1 MKREL
6 LLDYSE
12 GLSKE
17 ENKELQDLAEFLT
30 EDKTDKKLFYSFL
43 RNKQIPGKNLQ
54 QCLVNK
60 SLELKKKYKNS
71 FAKNPFLVFILYK
84 IIPFLSLE
92 DLKKIFPAEK
102 AVVEQNIFD
111 YSTQIFKA
119 KTNDDAVEN
128 FAKSFVSEAFKK
140 NVIQKN
146 KPSNYEEDQKL
157 LQKIF
162 FFFLWDLASLQS
174 SYNEKLF
181 TNALKTQWY
190 SNECLSNIMNQL
202 AVKSCFNL
210 KGKLKLPDF
219 TGLKGIHFEQNE
231 SILRLLYN
239 FTRPD
244 SAIKEGILNEL
255 NFLREQQIAI
265 IPIWPNTNKKN
276 YSQSEADKEIQKV
289 KANLKILKQI
299 DFGFS
304 DSEFKQAFFIHSQ
317 EKKKILKRPLKCKFI
332 KETELEWKSLERK
345 GSSIIAYNDDRI
357 YLKRALSEKY
367 LYLERNALTHLGKN
381 FALYILF
388 EKDFGKEKYLSYE
401 LLLNTL
407 FYAKNY
413 LKHFN
418 NSEIA
423 EELIEI
429 VNYFFNKT
437 VSKLEQLKN
446 ASKKASWKLVFD
458 KEGKLRIPSEDLPK
472 TNIFN
477 IFSDTELEYFKRF
490 LNFLYCSENLTED
503 FILRNKTRIML
514 YLIYL
519 SLEISK
525 LDK

>member
-1 MKREL
+1 MKEEL
-6 LLDYSE
+6 LLEYSK
-12 GLSKE
+12 GLLE
-17 ENKELQDLAEFLT
+17 EEKKELLALTKFLT
-30 EDKTDKKLFYSFL
+30 EDKTDKNLFYNFL
-43 RNKQIPGKNLQ
+43 RNKKVEGKNLQ

-60 SLELKKKYKNS
+60 FLELKKKYKNA
-71 FAKNPFLVFILYK
+71 FGKNPFLVFILYK
-84 IIPFLSLE
+84 MIRFLSLE

-128 FAKSFVSEAFKK
+128 FAKIFVSQAFKK
-140 NVIQKN
+140 KSIQKN
-146 KPSNYEEDQKL
+146 KPSNYEEDLRL

-162 FFFLWDLASLQS
+162 FFFLWDQALLLS
-174 SYNEKLF
+174 SYKENLF
-181 TNALKTQWY
+181 TQVLEKQWY
-190 SNECLSNIMNQL
+190 SNESLSRIMDQL
-202 AVKSCFNL
+202 AMKCCFNS
-210 KGKLKLPDF
+210 KEKIRLPDF
-219 TGLKGIHFEQNE
+219 VELKGIHFEQNE

-244 SAIKEGILNEL
+244 SAIMEGILSEL
-255 NFLREQQIAI
+255 NFVRAQQIAI

-289 KANLKILKQI
+289 KANLKILKQK

-317 EKKKILKRPLKCKFI
+317 EKKKIFKRPLKCKFI
-332 KETELEWKSLERK
+332 KESELEWKTLERK
-345 GSSIIAYNDDRI
+345 GSSIIAHNEDRV

-381 FALYILF
+381 FALFILF

-423 EELIEI
+423 DELIEI
-429 VNYFFNKT
+429 VNYFFYKT
-437 VSKLEQLKN
+437 VSKLEQVKN
-446 ASKKASWKLVFD
+446 ASKEECWNLVFD
-458 KEGKLRIPSEDLPK
+458 KEGKLRIPPEDLPK

-503 FILRNKTRIML
+503 FIMRNKSRIRL

-525 LDK
+525 FDK